1 MTAPRHP
8 DDRAL
13 DAVRRV
19 RDSREQDSRFGLQ
32 HALGIVRDRDREV
45 ALVSEQRAATPTF
58 DAGSPAQFG
67 AHVDRLSRL
76 AALEQQAVAAARDSR
91 LVADEARNRWQRD
104 RQQVRVVDGL
114 LERRALARAE
124 ERARREARELD
135 DLAAQAWLRE
145 RTSRQA
151 SHPTSHQTSK
161 RTEGVHQ

>member
-1 MTAPRHP
+1 
-8 DDRAL
+8 
-13 DAVRRV
+13 
-19 RDSREQDSRFGLQ
+19 
-32 HALGIVRDRDREV
+32 
-45 ALVSEQRAATPTF
+45 
-58 DAGSPAQFG
+58 
-67 AHVDRLSRL
+67 
-76 AALEQQAVAAARDSR
+76 
-91 LVADEARNRWQRD
+91 
-104 RQQVRVVDGL
+104 VDGL